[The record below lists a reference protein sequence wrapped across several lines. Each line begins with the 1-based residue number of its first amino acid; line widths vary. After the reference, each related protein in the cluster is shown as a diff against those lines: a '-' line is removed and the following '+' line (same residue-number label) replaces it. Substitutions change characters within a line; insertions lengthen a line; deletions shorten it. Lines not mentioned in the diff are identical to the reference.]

1 MRNRK
6 FLALVAIVV
15 LAGLVSAGCETMA
28 GSAGTGAGLGAATG
42 AIIGHQQG
50 RGWEGAALGAALGGM
65 TGMIVHDIRAQR
77 TQSPEAVQEE
87 YIERGEW
94 EPESQDRILEMRRAA
109 VEPRELQRGQTGRAR
124 MEYDVIGLGGSEV
137 VETREIRRGNQV
149 IGQLSSEAFTRSD
162 GTWESSQPF
171 DITSDMEPGLYT
183 MVQRVRGDGLDIS
196 RSSQFEV
203 VR

>member
-1 MRNRK
+1 MRNK
-6 FLALVAIVV
+6 KLLALVALLVV
-15 LAGLVSAGCETMA
+15 AGFISAGCETMA
-28 GSAGTGAGLGAATG
+28 GSAGTGAGLGAITG
-42 AIIGHQQG
+42 GIIGHQQG
-50 RGWEGAALGAALGGM
+50 RGWEGAALGAAVGGM

-94 EPESQDRILEMRRAA
+94 EPESQNRILEMRRAA
-109 VEPRELQRGQTGRAR
+109 VEPRELRRGQTGRAR
-124 MEYDVIGLGGSEV
+124 MEYDVLGMRGTEI

-149 IGQLSSEAFTRSD
+149 VGQLSSEAFTRGD

-171 DITSDMEPGLYT
+171 DVTSDMDPGLYT
-183 MVQRVRGDGLDIS
+183 MVQRVRGGGLDIS
-196 RSSQFEV
+196 RSTQFEV